1 MVRKSIENAKDRSSS
16 TRAKRSMNSLLHIE
30 GLKTHFF
37 TDEGIVPAVDGIDLE
52 IPAHGTLGLVGESG
66 CGKSVTGF
74 SVLRLVAPPGRIV
87 AGSIRF
93 KGEDLLA
100 LDEAAMRRVRGGQ
113 IAMIFQEPMTSL
125 DPLYP
130 VRDALVEALRQ
141 HKGINPAAARE
152 RAVELLR
159 AVGIPNPERRAVGY
173 PHELSG
179 GMRQRV
185 MIAVALSCDPELII
199 ADEPTTALDVTV
211 QAQILELMRRLQRER
226 GTAILLITHNLGVV
240 AAMCDRVAVMY
251 AGQIVE
257 TAPMR
262 ALFRTPRH
270 PYTQG
275 LLRAVPRLDHPAKEP
290 LPTIPGTVP
299 NLMRKAVLGAR
310 RSVLGKDGRQL
321 SRQSASHRPAEH
333 RAPSTEHGSEA
344 NIGCRFRPRC
354 DRAVER
360 CAVEEP
366 PLVTLGPEHR
376 AACWVAGERNGH
388 A

>member
-1 MVRKSIENAKDRSSS
+1 VA
-16 TRAKRSMNSLLHIE
+16 ALLQIE

-37 TDEGIVPAVDGIDLE
+37 TDEGVVPAVDGIDLE
-52 IPAHGTLGLVGESG
+52 IPANGTLGLVGESG

-74 SVLRLVAPPGRIV
+74 SILRLVASPGRIV

-93 KGEDLLA
+93 RDKDLVRV
-100 LDEAAMRRVRGGQ
+100 DEAEMRQIRGGE
-113 IAMIFQEPMTSL
+113 IGMIFQEPMTSL

-130 VRDALVEALRQ
+130 VRDPLMEALRIHQ
-141 HKGINPAAARE
+141 AMDGKQARA
-152 RAVELLR
+152 RSIELLR
-159 AVGIPNPERRAVGY
+159 AVGIPDPERRIDGY

-185 MIAVALSCDPELII
+185 MIAAALSCDPELLI

-226 GTAILLITHNLGVV
+226 GTAILMITHNLGVV
-240 AAMCDRVAVMY
+240 AAMCDHVAVMY
-251 AGQIVE
+251 AGKIVE

-262 ALFRTPRH
+262 ELFRTPRH

-299 NLMRKAVLGAR
+299 NML
-310 RSVLGKDGRQL
+310 
-321 SRQSASHRPAEH
+321 RPIA
-333 RAPSTEHGSEA
+333 
-344 NIGCRFRPRC
+344 GCRFRARC
-354 DRAVER
+354 PWAVER
-360 CAVEEP
+360 CAHEEP
-366 PLVTLGPEHR
+366 PLVELSPGHR
-376 AACWVAGERNGH
+376 AACWEAEAHRGDEAPSTGEPRLVTNVG
-388 A
+388 AA